1 MTTRAQL
8 QSKSIDELRQIAEAV
23 GIETDGLQKSKLISA
38 LADAGQVVQDGS
50 PADVVELPQ
59 VTVRPERSE
68 PEGDSDESDGG
79 ATDSDEPRSAPRV
92 DGRSEFSDEFRPGG
106 NRQRRRRRGGSGQ
119 RDDEYIPEEELE
131 VREGLLDILPE
142 GYGFLRVTGYLPGEN
157 DVYVS
162 ANQVRKFRLRKGD
175 IVSGPIRPPR
185 SKEKFPAVVRI
196 DKVNGV
202 TADEA
207 MKRPKFES
215 LTPLFPDQRLRLEI
229 ESRPQGI
236 LTRIVDL
243 IAPIGKGQ
251 RGLIVSPPKAG
262 KTTVL
267 QEIAQSIT
275 TNNPECYLMV
285 VLVDERPEEVTDMQ
299 RSVKGE
305 VIYSTFDRPAEEH
318 TQVAE
323 LALERAKRLVEMGT
337 DVVILLDSVTRLARA
352 YNLAMPASGRIL
364 SGGVDSQALYPP
376 KRFFG
381 AARNIEEGGSLTI
394 LGTALVETGSKMD
407 EVIFEEFKGTG
418 NMELRLD
425 RKLADKRIY
434 PAIDIEAS
442 GTRKEELLFDQTE
455 LTQVWKLRRVL
466 LALESGSS
474 ARAAHRPFEDHEEQP
489 RIPRRSRQEHREL
502 RQEPAVRT
510 DIHPTYADTH
520 VTCSCGNT
528 FTTKSTK
535 PGEMH
540 VELVQRV
547 SSLFHRQAEA
557 GRHRWP
563 RRAFPEAI
571 WQDHLHQGRR
581 SAGRGRTGR
590 ARSRRVIG
598 PPHPKLCSV
607 GVTYEP

>member
-8 QSKSIDELRQIAEAV
+8 QSKSIDELRQIADAV
-23 GIETDGLQKSKLISA
+23 GIDTDGLQKSKLITA
-38 LADAGQVVQDGS
+38 LADAGQVAEASDAEGI
-50 PADVVELPQ
+50 DLPQ
-59 VTVRPERSE
+59 ITVRTDRAVSE
-68 PEGDSDESDGG
+68 ETDAPGDQGGGEPSTEQREG
-79 ATDSDEPRSAPRV
+79 A
-92 DGRSEFSDEFRPGG
+92 RPDYGDDQRQGG
-106 NRQRRRRRGGSGQ
+106 NRNRNRRRRGGGVG
-119 RDDEYIPEEELE
+119 RDDEFIPEEDLE
-131 VREGLLDILPE
+131 TREGLLDILPE
-142 GYGFLRVTGYLPGEN
+142 GYGFLRVTGYLAGDK

-185 SKEKFPAVVRI
+185 SKEKFAAVVRI
-196 DKVNGV
+196 DKVNGM
-202 TADEA
+202 TSDEA
-207 MKRPKFES
+207 MRRPKFES
-215 LTPLFPDQRLRLEI
+215 LTPLFPDQRLRLEV
-229 ESRPQGI
+229 EGKGDGI

-267 QEIAQSIT
+267 QEIAQAIT

-318 TQVAE
+318 TQVSE

-337 DVVILLDSVTRLARA
+337 DVVILLDSITRLARA
-352 YNLAMPASGRIL
+352 HNLATPASGRIL

-434 PAIDIEAS
+434 PAIDIESS
-442 GTRKEELLFDQTE
+442 GTRKEELLFDQKE

-466 LALESGSS
+466 LALEPG
-474 ARAAHRPFEDHEEQP
+474 AAL
-489 RIPRRSRQEHREL
+489 EL
-502 RQEPAVRT
+502 LIDRLK
-510 DIHPTYADTH
+510 
-520 VTCSCGNT
+520 
-528 FTTKSTK
+528 TTKSNAEFLAEVAK
-535 PGEMH
+535 
-540 VELVQRV
+540 
-547 SSLFHRQAEA
+547 SS
-557 GRHRWP
+557 G
-563 RRAFPEAI
+563 
-571 WQDHLHQGRR
+571 
-581 SAGRGRTGR
+581 S
-590 ARSRRVIG
+590 
-598 PPHPKLCSV
+598 
-607 GVTYEP
+607 

>member
-8 QSKSIDELRQIAEAV
+8 QSKSIDELRQIADAV
-23 GIETDGLQKSKLISA
+23 GIETDGLQKSKLITA
-38 LADAGQVVQDGS
+38 LVDAGQVAAAS
-50 PADVVELPQ
+50 PTEDVELPQ
-59 VTVRPERSE
+59 ATPRIERVAQDGEGE
-68 PEGDSDESDGG
+68 PESDDSDDTRLEQ
-79 ATDSDEPRSAPRV
+79 
-92 DGRSEFSDEFRPGG
+92 RPGG
-106 NRQRRRRRGGSGQ
+106 RVDYEDHRQGGNRNRNRRRRGGG
-119 RDDEYIPEEELE
+119 RDDEFIPEEDLE
-131 VREGLLDILPE
+131 IREGLLDILPE
-142 GYGFLRVTGYLPGEN
+142 GYGFLRVTGYLPGDK

-196 DKVNGV
+196 DKVNGMSSE
-202 TADEA
+202 EA
-207 MKRPKFES
+207 MRRPKFES
-215 LTPLFPDQRLRLEI
+215 LTPLFPDERLRLEVDGKAN
-229 ESRPQGI
+229 GI

-267 QEIAQSIT
+267 QEIAQAIT

-318 TQVAE
+318 TQVSE

-337 DVVILLDSVTRLARA
+337 DVVILLDSITRLARA
-352 YNLAMPASGRIL
+352 HNLATPASGRIL

-442 GTRKEELLFDQTE
+442 GTRKEELLFDQKE

-466 LALESGSS
+466 LALDPG
-474 ARAAHRPFEDHEEQP
+474 AAL
-489 RIPRRSRQEHREL
+489 EL
-502 RQEPAVRT
+502 LIDRLK
-510 DIHPTYADTH
+510 
-520 VTCSCGNT
+520 
-528 FTTKSTK
+528 TTKSN
-535 PGEMH
+535 
-540 VELVQRV
+540 
-547 SSLFHRQAEA
+547 AEFLA
-557 GRHRWP
+557 EVAKSGN
-563 RRAFPEAI
+563 
-571 WQDHLHQGRR
+571 
-581 SAGRGRTGR
+581 
-590 ARSRRVIG
+590 
-598 PPHPKLCSV
+598 
-607 GVTYEP
+607 